1 MRPAAGW
8 GLLSSQIVFVA
19 TMPIVKAPR
28 RAPLCEQILGLS
40 QLIAADLPKGIE
52 DDVEGGQLK
61 DCGDD
66 PEIGQ

>member
-1 MRPAAGW
+1 
-8 GLLSSQIVFVA
+8 
-19 TMPIVKAPR
+19 MPIVKAPR